1 VATRTKTDDLEE
13 LRTKILAA
21 VRDLV
26 GQEAE
31 VDIGWL
37 GDSPDED
44 EVLVEVTLAD
54 PGSDQTWDQDVT
66 NAIRTAVRTTT
77 AEVLPSAVATTRLVA
92 SGGDG

>member
-1 VATRTKTDDLEE
+1 MATRTKTDDLEE

-31 VDIGWL
+31 VGVGWL
-37 GDSPDED
+37 GDSADED

-54 PGSDQTWDQDVT
+54 PGSDRTWDQDVT
-66 NAIRTAVRTTT
+66 KAIRTAVRTTT
-77 AEVLPSAVATTRLVA
+77 AEVLPSAVATTRLVS
-92 SGGDG
+92 SGDDG

>member
-13 LRTKILAA
+13 LREKILAA

-26 GQEAE
+26 GQEAK

-37 GDSPDED
+37 DDSPDED

-54 PGSDQTWDQDVT
+54 PGSDQTWGQDVT
-66 NAIRTAVRTTT
+66 NAIRTAVRNTT
-77 AEVLPSAVATTRLVA
+77 AEVLPSAVATTRLVS
-92 SGGDG
+92 SGDDG